1 MFLLSMGPSAFRRS
15 GVRISPKTSLKI
27 SLKLLGIQGFELLIL
42 PSNNTLKIPFH
53 HFEQNEKDKA
63 CDQF

>member
-27 SLKLLGIQGFELLIL
+27 SIKLLGIQWFEAFDIVKQQH
-42 PSNNTLKIPFH
+42 PKIPFH
-53 HFEQNEKDKA
+53 HFKQNEKDKG